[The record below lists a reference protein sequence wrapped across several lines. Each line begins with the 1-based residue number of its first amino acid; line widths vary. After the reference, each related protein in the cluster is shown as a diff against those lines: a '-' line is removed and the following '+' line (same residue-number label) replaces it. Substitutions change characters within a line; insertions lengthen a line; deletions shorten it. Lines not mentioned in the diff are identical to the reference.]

1 MKKMILIFILLPF
14 LFYSQN
20 LTTIKKNVLFYSL
33 DENPPLRIS
42 YISALKNF
50 SYKENDTIFTFNV
63 VEYSRIDN
71 KFKIEQS
78 IRKIISN
85 VDENTYYTNKDNI
98 SNIDYF
104 NNFDYLIT
112 YNAQE
117 LLDSFID
124 INSGIYKFKKT
135 KNKNEFNFLD
145 TKIINERNIKFQ
157 KEELYTSSVK
167 SRLNLLVLSLL
178 EKEPDNIRTVDIE
191 IKNKDIITDS
201 LNIYFPVFDTLN
213 IQTKLN
219 FPEKYSFT
227 DFDVNYSIE
236 NINTNIEDSF
246 KVIKNKDNNF
256 KVLFLKPGKFNLTQK
271 VFNNLLN
278 RTDTYSKTI
287 ITSYKRPI
295 EIENTFY
302 SYNITLLEK
311 NEIKPIK
318 IYLKKELI
326 SNNKIKLSF
335 KSLYKIRDAEYNDEI
350 NSQLISIDLKND
362 IYNISNDIK
371 NDDDLIKGNN
381 KYFYLLSD
389 KIIYDK
395 DNMVISIIPPK
406 SIIDFEV
413 SVNYIDKNNLEST
426 YKKESFYLMNYN
438 ELFIKPFLGIELN
451 KIYFYHPIKTINE
464 TNKSIPSLFYSLN
477 FNFLM
482 SLYKNISITF
492 GGSVP
497 NNKRKYNEDTIT
509 NPSKIYFGVDYSIK
523 DKNNYTK
530 YNISTGLENFSK
542 NFSFVNFI
550 INFPIKIPK
559 TKIYLNSKLG
569 IRFGFPLF
577 ENDNMLNEY
586 QIYSKRYN
594 SFFLGI
600 NFL

>member
-1 MKKMILIFILLPF
+1 MKKMLLIFILLPF
-14 LFYSQN
+14 LLYSQN

-85 VDENTYYTNKDNI
+85 VDENTYYTNKDNT

-178 EKEPDNIRTVDIE
+178 EKEPDNIRTVDFE

-201 LNIYFPVFDTLN
+201 LNIYFPVFDTLK

-236 NINTNIEDSF
+236 NIDKDIEDSF
-246 KVIKNKDNNF
+246 KILKNKDNNLE
-256 KVLFLKPGKFNLTQK
+256 VLFLKPGKFNLTQK

-278 RTDTYSKTI
+278 KTDIYNKTI
-287 ITSYKRPI
+287 ITSYKKPI
-295 EIENTFY
+295 KLEDSFY
-302 SYNITLLEK
+302 SNNNTLLEK
-311 NEIKPIK
+311 KKFSPIK
-318 IYLKKELI
+318 IYLKKEI
-326 SNNKIKLSF
+326 INNNQIKLRF
-335 KSLYKIRDAEYNDEI
+335 RSLYKIRDEDYNNEI
-350 NSQLISIDLKND
+350 NSQVITIYLKSNNYKAIND
-362 IYNISNDIK
+362 FENNHNLVNVS
-371 NDDDLIKGNN
+371 N
-381 KYFYLLSD
+381 KYFYLLED
-389 KIIYDK
+389 KIIYDDDK
-395 DNMVISIIPPK
+395 MTIPIIPPNN
-406 SIIDFEV
+406 ITDFEV
-413 SVNYIDKNNLEST
+413 SVNYIDKNNLVST
-426 YKKESFYLMNYN
+426 YKKESFYLIDSN
-438 ELFIKPFLGIELN
+438 EIFIKSFWGIELN

-464 TNKSIPSLFYSLN
+464 TNKSIQSLFYSLN

-482 SLYKNISITF
+482 SLYKNLSITF

-509 NPSKIYFGVDYSIK
+509 NPFKIYCGVDYSIK
-523 DKNNYTK
+523 DNNNYTR

-542 NFSFVNFI
+542 NFSFINFA
-550 INFPIKIPK
+550 INFPIKISK

-569 IRFGFPLF
+569 IRFGVPLF
-577 ENDNMLNEY
+577 DNDNTLNDY
-586 QIYSKRYN
+586 QILSKTYQ
-594 SFFLGI
+594 SIYFGI